1 MPGDTLNNIGY
12 LDVQFGGLDF
22 GTEDSFDTLPEKF
35 GAAVAI
41 EGQQQQQ
48 QTQSQQ
54 QLVQSQQDGSTDY
67 QNKNNVQQQQTS
79 LSAGLQSTQL
89 VRMFFVSIVLVI
101 ALMK

>member
-35 GAAVAI
+35 GAAVTI
-41 EGQQQQQ
+41 DNQQQQ

-54 QLVQSQQDGSTDY
+54 QLVQSQQDVSTDY
-67 QNKNNVQQQQTS
+67 QNKNNVQQQQSS

-89 VRMFFVSIVLVI
+89 VRMFFVLT
-101 ALMK
+101 L